1 MFRLKTTQLLYLKVK
16 MFKATI
22 KKLESYMDK
31 KHPEF
36 KARFYINR
44 KNKLIH
50 VVMDT
55 AIFEKANFRL
65 YLWDCECFMK
75 EAMTNIKFE
84 FFRVPTLI
92 NCTKWKY
99 DYIIARRETTH

>member
-1 MFRLKTTQLLYLKVK
+1 MYKR
-16 MFKATI
+16 TI

-36 KARFYINR
+36 RAKFYINR

-50 VVMDT
+50 IGMDT
-55 AIFEKANFRL
+55 VIFEKPKFRL
-65 YLWDCECFMK
+65 YLWDCEWFIK
-75 EAMTNIKFE
+75 EALPNIKFE

-92 NCTKWKY
+92 KCTKLKY
-99 DYIIARRETTH
+99 DYIIARRGTTN

>member
-1 MFRLKTTQLLYLKVK
+1 
-16 MFKATI
+16 MFKTAI

-36 KARFYINR
+36 RGKFYINR
-44 KNKLIH
+44 KNKIIH
-50 VVMDT
+50 VGMDT
-55 AIFEKANFRL
+55 VIFEKPQFRL
-65 YLWDCECFMK
+65 YLWDCEWFLK
-75 EAMTNIKFE
+75 ETLPSVKFE

-99 DYIIARRETTH
+99 DYIIARRETTN